1 MQGSDKHGA
10 ALDDEMKHETAGM
23 MAAGRST
30 RAEEW
35 RDPQAAGE
43 DEPEVDLAPDTTLT
57 GGTPDG
63 MTAEDVERRS
73 RLASY
78 LDRSAFPAAR
88 DRLIDDAAANH
99 APDEIMAELRRL
111 PAGQEFVNV
120 NDVWTALGGG
130 AEEHR
135 F

>member
-1 MQGSDKHGA
+1 MESSDKHGA
-10 ALDDEMKHETAGM
+10 ALDDQLKHETAGLVTS
-23 MAAGRST
+23 GRST
-30 RAEEW
+30 RAQEW

-43 DEPEVDLAPDTTLT
+43 DEPEVDRAPGTTLT

-78 LDRSAFPAAR
+78 LDRSAFPAVR
-88 DRLIDDAAANH
+88 GQLVDDAAANH
-99 APDEIMAELRRL
+99 APDEIMAELHRL
-111 PAGQEFVNV
+111 PDGREFANV

-130 AEEHR
+130 SEAHR